1 MLLKR
6 FVSYKTTCILIFHVN
21 NYREYYLESMNLRL
35 YLTFSS
41 MRFSVSGCCL
51 FVLCLAK
58 MPSIGNMKTEEPFP
72 VATQEPNGEIRT
84 PTHPQNIQSNF
95 CAV

>member
-51 FVLCLAK
+51 FVYRIRIVFKQTQNVSRVLLQSYDCELCQ
-58 MPSIGNMKTEEPFP
+58 
-72 VATQEPNGEIRT
+72 ATKN
-84 PTHPQNIQSNF
+84 
-95 CAV
+95 A